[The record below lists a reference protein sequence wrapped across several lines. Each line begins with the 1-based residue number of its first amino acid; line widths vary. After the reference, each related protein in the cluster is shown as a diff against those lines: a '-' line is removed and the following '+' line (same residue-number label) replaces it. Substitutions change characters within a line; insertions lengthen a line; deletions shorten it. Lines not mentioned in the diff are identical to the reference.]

1 MNIFNVLTLLG
12 GLALFLYGMNVMGGG
27 LEKMAGSK
35 LESIFEKLTSNPLK
49 AVLLGAGVTAAIQSS
64 AATTVMLIGF
74 VNAGLMRLHQAIG
87 VIMGANIGTTITAWI
102 LSLFGID
109 GDSFLVNLLKPTSF
123 SPIFAFVGILLMM
136 MSKSDKKKT
145 LGTIFL
151 GFAIL
156 MFGMNM
162 MSGSVEPLKDSPA
175 FMNLL
180 TLFTNPL
187 LGVLAGALLTAVLQS
202 SSVSVGILQALS
214 STGALNFGTAL
225 PIILGQNIGSCV
237 TAIISSAG
245 TSKSAKRVAAVHLC
259 FNVIG
264 TVLFLSVFYILNAI
278 FQFGFMDSA
287 VDEKSIAIVHTIFN
301 LVTTAVL
308 LPFIKIL
315 EKLAYVIIKEDSEDG
330 KIKESAGDKL
340 KLLDERFF
348 RTPSVAVEQTRSVIA
363 AMAHT
368 AQESVDLALDLPF
381 EYDEEKANS
390 VYALE
395 KLVDKYEDGLGT
407 YLVKLSSM
415 EMSHKDAQ
423 TVSTLLHNISDLER
437 ISDHARNIANA
448 AKEKYDKNIEFSNKA
463 KEELSVM
470 CSAIREVVSYAV
482 TAVCDQDLYSAYE
495 VEPLEEVVN
504 QLRTKVKNRHV
515 KRLQAGKCTIEL
527 GFVFTDLLTSL
538 ERISDHCS
546 NIAVCLVQVND
557 DNFETHE
564 YLRTVK
570 TSGEEFDNEVAKFQQ
585 MFLLP
590 KKEIYK
596 TEPV

>member
-1 MNIFNVLTLLG
+1 MDFFSVLTLLG

-35 LESIFEKLTSNPLK
+35 LEGIFEKLTSNPLK

-74 VNAGLMRLHQAIG
+74 VNAGIMRLHQAIG

-102 LSLFGID
+102 LSLSGLD
-109 GDSFLVNLLKPTSF
+109 GDSFIIQLLKPTSF
-123 SPIFAFVGILLMM
+123 SPIFAFAGILLMM
-136 MSKSDKKKT
+136 VAKSDKKKT
-145 LGTIFL
+145 LGTILL

-162 MSGSVEPLKDSPA
+162 MSGAVEPLKDSPA
-175 FMNLL
+175 FVNML
-180 TLFTNPL
+180 TLFTNPV
-187 LGVLAGALLTAVLQS
+187 LGVLAGAIFTAILQS

-214 STGALNFGTAL
+214 STGVLNFGTAL
-225 PIILGQNIGSCV
+225 PLILGQNIGSCV

-245 TSKSAKRVAAVHLC
+245 TSKNAKRVAAVHLC
-259 FNVIG
+259 FNIIG
-264 TVLFLSVFYILNAI
+264 TTLFLAVFYILNAI
-278 FQFGFMDSA
+278 FHFGFIDSA

-301 LVTTAVL
+301 VVTTAVL
-308 LPFIKIL
+308 LPFNKAL
-315 EKLAYVIIKEDSEDG
+315 EKLAYIIIKDDDG
-330 KIKESAGDKL
+330 GESKESAGDKL

-348 RTPSVAVEQTRSVIA
+348 RTPSVAVEQTRTVIA

-368 AQESVDLALDLPF
+368 AQESVELALELPF
-381 EYDEEKANS
+381 EYDEEKANQ

-448 AKEKYDKNIEFSNKA
+448 AKEKYEKDIDFSKKA
-463 KEELSVM
+463 KEELLVM
-470 CSAIREVVSYAV
+470 CNAVKEVISYAV
-482 TAVCDQDLYSAYE
+482 KAVCDQDLYSAYE

-515 KRLQAGKCTIEL
+515 KRLQAKKCTIEL
-527 GFVFTDLLTSL
+527 GFVFTDLITSL

-570 TSGEEFDNEVAKFQQ
+570 TSGEEFDNEVEKFQK
-585 MFLLP
+585 MFMLP
-590 KKEIYK
+590 KKEEYK
-596 TEPV
+596 PEPV